1 MDQFGSDIPVGSMAA
16 SWVIG
21 ALVGVLMIVAMWM
34 MFQKAGKPGW
44 AAIIPIYN
52 IIVFCQVA
60 GKPGWWVV
68 LFLIPIANI
77 VFYIITSLS
86 LAKNFG
92 KSGAFGFF
100 LVFLL
105 SFIGIPILG
114 FGKAQYQ
121 GKAA

>member
-21 ALVGVLMIVAMWM
+21 VLVGALMIVAMWM
-34 MFQKAGKPGW
+34 MFRKAGKPGW

-77 VFYIITSLS
+77 VFYIITSLGV
-86 LAKNFG
+86 AKNFG

-121 GKAA
+121 GKAG

>member
-1 MDQFGSDIPVGSMAA
+1 MNDYSSNMPVGSMVA
-16 SWVIG
+16 SWVVAVLI
-21 ALVGVLMIVAMWM
+21 GVLMIVAMWK

-52 IIVFCQVA
+52 IVVFCEVA

-77 VFYIITSLS
+77 VFYIITSLGV
-86 LAKNFG
+86 AKNFG

-121 GKAA
+121 AKAG